1 MSEPL
6 SRILDDVEE
15 EVLRAEAKFASF
27 HSAHEGY
34 AVLAE
39 EVDEL
44 WDAVK
49 ADDRAQARAEA
60 MQVAAMAVR
69 FLLDVPAAP
78 PAPKPAGYV
87 CPECP
92 ECRCAPPFH
101 KGSCSKP
108 DEQLVDPIAENARL
122 TRELAAEREL
132 RRQDAA
138 RLVAAAE
145 NAGIPYGDC
154 DTADDLA
161 EALLCEKAAREK
173 AEAAFAAMAA
183 ALRECHA
190 HAHNYGLHLSAGH
203 PMRTAQIQLINAT
216 SAKVR
221 AALSPASGSALLA
234 RLGVVEK
241 AETWREVR
249 EYMRTEALQ
258 LRLSGCGD
266 VEALALAAM
275 KWGTP
280 LEAARLDVE
289 AALAALKETP

>member
-1 MSEPL
+1 MDSYAWF
-6 SRILDDVEE
+6 LDLFNRVRALEVHAGIPSPDQAKAPGMEDTPAVCDMNHGPICIACGSLLVEAQ
-15 EVLRAEAKFASF
+15 AEA
-27 HSAHEGY
+27 
-34 AVLAE
+34 
-39 EVDEL
+39 
-44 WDAVK
+44 
-49 ADDRAQARAEA
+49 
-60 MQVAAMAVR
+60 
-69 FLLDVPAAP
+69 
-78 PAPKPAGYV
+78 
-87 CPECP
+87 
-92 ECRCAPPFH
+92 
-101 KGSCSKP
+101 
-108 DEQLVDPIAENARL
+108 ARL

-132 RRQDAA
+132 RRQDAV

-234 RLGVVEK
+234 RL
-241 AETWREVR
+241 AEA
-249 EYMRTEALQ
+249 EA
-258 LRLSGCGD
+258 
-266 VEALALAAM
+266 
-275 KWGTP
+275 
-280 LEAARLDVE
+280 EAARLTRELAEAKAAKEKAEREVVQLRASECAHDSE
-289 AALAALKETP
+289 FGKAIADIRRLEAEAARLRPLGEAARRRIETPPCCDGYDSDCECACHDRDREADARLRAALAASGEATP